1 MGEADLP
8 PLRER
13 IAQID
18 EQILKLIAE
27 RLEASVDVAEAKKSA
42 GIPIRNFQVEVE
54 VLGRA
59 RRAAQKHG
67 FDEEL
72 AQRVLRELIEAS
84 VSLQSQHN
92 QQRSSSAK
100 RILVVGGAGRMGRW
114 LGQFFLDQ
122 GHQVESSDPSLPDS
136 IELEAG
142 VAGADIV
149 ALATPLVETPA
160 VLQRVLACE
169 QRPLVFDICSLK
181 ADLIPILRQA
191 ARAGHRVTSLHPMF
205 GPGPTLLSGQTLLVC
220 DAGNKQAT
228 AEARALFAHSA
239 LGLCDLP
246 IEQHDRVM
254 AVVLG
259 MSHAINLVFALTLAR
274 FGLPMEVLG
283 RLSSSTFA
291 RQIQTTAQVAG
302 ENPSLYH
309 QIQHLNRH
317 TPGVYVALSQ
327 SLGEFCA
334 AATRRDEEY
343 FVQLMTECREFFKLT
358 EAQDG

>member
-1 MGEADLP
+1 MGEAELP
-8 PLRER
+8 ALRER
-13 IAQID
+13 IAAID

-27 RLEASVDVAEAKKSA
+27 RLEASLEVAEAKKSA
-42 GIPIRNFQVEVE
+42 KLPIRNFQVEVE
-54 VLGRA
+54 VLARA
-59 RRAAQKHG
+59 RRSAQKHG

-84 VSLQSQHN
+84 VSTQSHRNMEPSSQSQ
-92 QQRSSSAK
+92 
-100 RILVVGGAGRMGRW
+100 RILVLGGAGRMGRW
-114 LGQFFLDQ
+114 LEQFFGDQ
-122 GHQVESSDPSLPDS
+122 GHQVTCSDPTLPESVSL
-136 IELEAG
+136 EEG
-142 VAGADIV
+142 VAAADVV

-160 VLQRVLACE
+160 VLKRVLACE
-169 QRPLVFDICSLK
+169 ARPLVFDICSLK

-191 ARAGHRVTSLHPMF
+191 VAEGHRVTSLHPMF
-205 GPGPTLLSGQTLLVC
+205 GPGPSVLSGQTLLIC
-220 DAGNKQAT
+220 DAGDAEAT
-228 AEARALFAHSA
+228 REARAMFAHSA
-239 LGLCDLP
+239 LGLCDIP

-259 MSHAINLVFALTLAR
+259 MSHTVNLVFALTLAR

-283 RLSSSTFA
+283 RLASSTFA

-317 TPGVYVALSQ
+317 TPGVYVALTR
-327 SLGEFCA
+327 SLADFCA

-343 FVQLMTECREFFKLT
+343 FVSLMAECREFFHLD
-358 EAQDG
+358 A